1 MGVFIAAKDRSP
13 FYAND
18 NETFAAFLL
27 DVRGQAAALAGL
39 PFDANPYPI
48 PSFEAAC
55 WSAGWLEGSCE
66 LIFGRAPME
75 THRATAMESV
85 AL

>member
-1 MGVFIAAKDRSP
+1 MSVFIAVRDRSP

-18 NETFAAFLL
+18 NETVAAFLL

-39 PFDANPYPI
+39 AFDANPYPVA
-48 PSFEAAC
+48 SFEAAC
-55 WSAGWLEGSCE
+55 WSAGWLQGSCE
-66 LIFGRAPME
+66 LIFGRAPVE
-75 THRATAMESV
+75 THRATAMEPM